1 MAPGREKAV
10 GRVLVDVAGGG
21 TAPAVR
27 VRRAADL
34 VPALG
39 ALGVR
44 APRPVVVVVGGAGG
58 LSPGEGRT
66 LARLFEDGV
75 AAAVEEVGAAAV
87 DGGTDAGVMAA
98 LGEARA
104 RRGSGFPL
112 VGVAAEGTVRSS
124 HPHPASH
131 AAELEPHHSGFL
143 LVPGSDWGDEA
154 PWIAQAATALAAG
167 GPSVTVVVNGGD
179 VALDDARH
187 SLEAGR
193 PVLAV
198 RGTGRAAD
206 ELAAAARGEAADARA
221 EELARSG
228 LVTTVDADD
237 PEAVFRVL
245 VAMLGP
251 VHGANHSNHLRHST
265 LPVRSDASNEDA
277 AG

>member
-1 MAPGREKAV
+1 MAPGREQAT

-21 TAPAVR
+21 TAPAVL
-27 VRRAADL
+27 VRTSSDL
-34 VPALG
+34 VPALA

-44 APRPVVVVVGGAGG
+44 APCPVVVVVGGAGG
-58 LSPGEGRT
+58 LSPSEGRA

-75 AAAVEEVGAAAV
+75 AAAVEQVGAAAV
-87 DGGTDAGVMAA
+87 DGGTAAGIMAA

-104 RRGSGFPL
+104 RRGSDFPL
-112 VGVAAEGTVRSS
+112 VGVAAEGTVRASRL
-124 HPHPASH
+124 HPASH

-154 PWIAQAATALAAG
+154 AWIAQAATALAG
-167 GPSVTVVVNGGD
+167 GAPSVTVVVNGGD

-187 SLEAGR
+187 SLAAGR

-206 ELAAAARGEAADARA
+206 ELASAVRGEPADARA

-228 LVTTVDADD
+228 RVTTVDADD
-237 PEAVFRVL
+237 PAAVCRVL
-245 VAMLGP
+245 VAMLRA
-251 VHGANHSNHLRHST
+251 VH
-265 LPVRSDASNEDA
+265 SDAADDDA
-277 AG
+277 TG